1 MLWFSWGYAISA
13 DGWGYLTPLFQKK
26 CPLTRLILNR
36 LFNWFWNIF
45 IMTLLSLA
53 DFSHSLPVGCCI
65 SVHTFSK
72 SPGLGL
78 QLARDLGFLP
88 AQHML
93 HSYLCELCFH
103 VCSAVH
109 CCILSVFHEKPA
121 VLAECILGTKE
132 TTTRHQSCIFLLWN
146 GTILRWFWDE
156 QVCWCNNIWRLLINC
171 FKCSESDF
179 FFFFTCAFFFASVLK
194 LNMKAAHDIT
204 DNNPFVFVV
213 SGVGWFT
220 RKERSL

>member
-1 MLWFSWGYAISA
+1 MLWFSWDYAISA

-109 CCILSVFHEKPA
+109 CCILSFMRSQPFWLSVSWGLRKQRH
-121 VLAECILGTKE
+121 GTKAA
-132 TTTRHQSCIFLLWN
+132 SF
-146 GTILRWFWDE
+146 
-156 QVCWCNNIWRLLINC
+156 
-171 FKCSESDF
+171 CSEMEQYWDGFEMSR
-179 FFFFTCAFFFASVLK
+179 FAD
-194 LNMKAAHDIT
+194 AIT
-204 DNNPFVFVV
+204 FEDY
-213 SGVGWFT
+213 W
-220 RKERSL
+220 